1 MTRALRKLFVQDFE
15 KKVGTDI
22 INFIIMFSKYV
33 SSWFR
38 LLVFLEAIMWM
49 TTSLQW

>member
-15 KKVGTDI
+15 KKVGIDT
-22 INFIIMFSKYV
+22 FY
-33 SSWFR
+33 SSVLVNDNISSCVH
-38 LLVFLEAIMWM
+38 LLMFLEAITWM